1 MAKTSG
7 ILYVTMQP
15 SADLPAADFHDWY
28 NNEHGPNRLRLPFI
42 HNGFRYRAR
51 DLSGEGKGKHEWMAI
66 YDTDDMDAFN
76 SEEYLALRGAPI
88 QTQRERDIRPKVEI
102 DRRSYDLVSSREAK
116 EFKKLEKIENYGEG
130 NVMISVLLK
139 LKPGQKG
146 EELDKWYNE
155 EHIDMLSKVPGWLRT
170 RRYVTAAIDKKD
182 EVEYMALHEYAPKNG
197 LGGKEFQAA
206 VETPWAKEIMTN
218 VVTEKVRREY
228 ELFYTFGPAP
238 RDLQNFALAGFKKW
252 DSPATQTR
260 TFSTGND
267 GGAVESYITTS
278 DGAELQYRLEGSTHP
293 NAPLIVLSNSILT
306 SYGIWDKMVDS
317 FLAKNKQYRIL
328 RYNTRGRTSKAGEK
342 LVTMD
347 VLASDII
354 ALLDALKV
362 PKAAAIVGVSM
373 GGASVLNT
381 ALTYPDRIGTFMAC
395 DTNDK
400 NPEVNRKAW
409 GERVAMCEKEN
420 ASDEEGEKIVGEEL
434 AEVTVRRWFVKESY
448 DGGDMEKECER
459 VKKMVINNSLEGFRK
474 SVEAL
479 CDYNFQPRMKDG
491 KVKGV
496 FVVGSGDGVL
506 PKTMKEMA
514 ARYGSNGAEC
524 VEIEGAGHL
533 PMVEKPDQVAEVL
546 GKLVASSS

>member
-182 EVEYMALHEYAPKNG
+182 EVEYMALHEYAPNNG

-218 VVTEKVRREY
+218 VVAEKIRREY

-238 RDLQNFALAGFKKW
+238 RDLQNFAIAGFKTW

-260 TFSTGND
+260 TFSTGKD

-278 DGAELQYRLEGSTHP
+278 DGAELQYR
-293 NAPLIVLSNSILT
+293 
-306 SYGIWDKMVDS
+306 
-317 FLAKNKQYRIL
+317 
-328 RYNTRGRTSKAGEK
+328 
-342 LVTMD
+342 
-347 VLASDII
+347 
-354 ALLDALKV
+354 
-362 PKAAAIVGVSM
+362 
-373 GGASVLNT
+373 
-381 ALTYPDRIGTFMAC
+381 
-395 DTNDK
+395 
-400 NPEVNRKAW
+400 
-409 GERVAMCEKEN
+409 
-420 ASDEEGEKIVGEEL
+420 
-434 AEVTVRRWFVKESY
+434 
-448 DGGDMEKECER
+448 
-459 VKKMVINNSLEGFRK
+459 
-474 SVEAL
+474 
-479 CDYNFQPRMKDG
+479 
-491 KVKGV
+491 
-496 FVVGSGDGVL
+496 
-506 PKTMKEMA
+506 
-514 ARYGSNGAEC
+514 
-524 VEIEGAGHL
+524 
-533 PMVEKPDQVAEVL
+533 
-546 GKLVASSS
+546 